1 MYSKIIVDER
11 VKKNGIDLWID
22 KLKMFIMIDRF
33 ASLLTLNVCDSR
45 AIFLHISPQKK
56 QRKLSK
62 SFVTLSTVDRVNN
75 QFLHINNQ
83 YICVWVSCFPLTHS
97 LSTHTHIDEHTC
109 SIWGTHHVAWYRT
122 ECVYIVT
129 IAESDFMR
137 GMSNFRILVPHSLSD
152 Q

>member
-45 AIFLHISPQKK
+45 AIFLHISPHKK
-56 QRKLSK
+56 TTKIIEV
-62 SFVTLSTVDRVNN
+62 F
-75 QFLHINNQ
+75 
-83 YICVWVSCFPLTHS
+83 C
-97 LSTHTHIDEHTC
+97 
-109 SIWGTHHVAWYRT
+109 
-122 ECVYIVT
+122 YIVNGWPREQSIFT
-129 IAESDFMR
+129 Y
-137 GMSNFRILVPHSLSD
+137 